1 MKKFN
6 SNLMLLIDFNYRL
19 QNLFNVK
26 LFCTKHL
33 IVEKLIQ
40 SKNLLFFTMAL
51 DNNSN
56 SPSLENETN
65 AKCNE
70 APVITEEMLQEE
82 KMLEEKVALEEEN
95 LRQKITEEERKVEEE
110 KCFKRLHLLLSRSS
124 IYAKFMAEKLQ
135 VHEEKIRKKERNTN
149 QRNSVIGTDN
159 ESVKSGTKRKAG
171 LSSSRKKTKGNIN
184 IMDVYKKENMK
195 DIKAHEEN
203 SQKEL
208 KTFSPDSQ
216 PELFY
221 GGTMHDYQI
230 EGFEWLKTLFENG
243 VNGILA
249 DEMGLGKTIQC
260 IALIAYLIQM
270 GISGPFYVSAPLST
284 VPNWCAEFKRFT
296 PDIPVLLYH
305 GHKDER
311 KKLRKKIF
319 EKVKVKNV
327 DCHPVVITS
336 YTVTLIDAKYL
347 ADIEWKMLIIDEAHR
362 IKNFECKLIES
373 LKHYNAV
380 HRLLLTGTPLQ
391 NNLSE
396 LWALLN
402 FILPEIF
409 DDLKIFQSWFDINHL
424 TQIGVTQGII
434 AQEQEKQIIS
444 IMHQILTPFLL
455 RRTKSDS
462 FIYEERRE
470 HIPKEAKQR
479 RVELSE
485 NTNGL
490 KDIIGKRGTGPKEGR
505 ILSKINLKLSNPTM
519 ILRKICG
526 HPYLVSYPLDPVT
539 GDYLVD
545 ENLVTSSG
553 KLLILDVLLAE
564 LKKRGHKILLF
575 SQFTTMLDILE
586 DYCNLRGYGYTCL
599 NGKMTLGEREEEM
612 KAFREDKS
620 KFLFLIS
627 TRAGGLGLNLTTAD
641 TVILYD
647 SDWNPQCDLQ
657 AQDRCHRI
665 GQTKSVVVYRLI
677 VPNTIDERILDFAT
691 AKRKL
696 EKVIIQKGRFNS
708 ADGLST
714 LRSAITKKELLE
726 LLETPDENGQVNVEN
741 FEMPREELA
750 NMLDRNTIVTAV

>member
-1 MKKFN
+1 MAG
-6 SNLMLLIDFNYRL
+6 DNY
-19 QNLFNVK
+19 
-26 LFCTKHL
+26 
-33 IVEKLIQ
+33 
-40 SKNLLFFTMAL
+40 S
-51 DNNSN
+51 D

-82 KMLEEKVALEEEN
+82 KMLEEKVALEERN
-95 LRQKITEEERKVEEE
+95 LREKITEEEKKVEEE

-135 VHEEKIRKKERNTN
+135 IHEEKIRKKEKNTN
-149 QRNSVIGTDN
+149 QKNSLTSTVD
-159 ESVKSGTKRKAG
+159 ESAKSGTKRKAG
-171 LSSSRKKTKGNIN
+171 QSSSRKKTKCNIN
-184 IMDVYKKENMK
+184 IMDVYKENMK
-195 DIKAHEEN
+195 DIEAHEEN

-208 KTFSPDSQ
+208 KAFSPDSQ

-221 GGTMHDYQI
+221 GGTMRDYQI

-270 GISGPFYVSAPLST
+270 GISGPFYICAPLST
-284 VPNWCAEFKRFT
+284 VPNWFAEFKRFT

-305 GHKDER
+305 GHKDVR
-311 KKLRKKIF
+311 KELRKKIF

-327 DCHPVVITS
+327 YCHPVVITS
-336 YTVTLIDAKYL
+336 YAITLIDTKYL
-347 ADIEWKMLIIDEAHR
+347 ANIEWKMLVIDEAHR

-373 LKHYNAV
+373 LKCYNAV

-455 RRTKSDS
+455 RRTKSDVELGLPPKKIVVVNAPLTELQKKYYLGVLDKTIQD
-462 FIYEERRE
+462 FIYEEGRE
-470 HIPKEAKQR
+470 QIPKEAKR
-479 RVELSE
+479 RRIELSE
-485 NTNGL
+485 NVNGL
-490 KDIIGKRGTGPKEGR
+490 KDIIGKRGTAPTKGR
-505 ILSKINLKLSNPTM
+505 ILSEINLKMANPTM
-519 ILRKICG
+519 LLRKICC
-526 HPYLVSYPLDPVT
+526 HPYLVSYPLNPVT

-545 ENLVTSSG
+545 ENLVTSCG

-575 SQFTTMLDILE
+575 SQFTSMLDILE
-586 DYCNLRGYGYTCL
+586 DYCNLRGYEYTCL
-599 NGKMTLGEREEEM
+599 NGKMKLDEREEEM

-620 KFLFLIS
+620 KFVFLIS
-627 TRAGGLGLNLTTAD
+627 TRAGGLGLNLTAAD

-647 SDWNPQCDLQ
+647 SDWNPQSDMQ

-696 EKVIIQKGRFNS
+696 EKVIIQEGRFNS

-714 LRSAITKKELLE
+714 PQSAITKKELLE

-741 FEMPREELA
+741 FEMPRDELA